1 MKKFTGR
8 YTTNTAK
15 ALKGSERILCQVS
28 EDGTIYIC
36 NGFLLCT
43 MNAPEYAA
51 TVQPLTCCEP
61 GAWTFDKDGKHED
74 EAHKL
79 DLVKLFADTVRDTAD
94 AAPLARAPFTVQ
106 AKKAPAACYYNA
118 DADFAAIYD
127 TKFIDALHP
136 AAQLRT
142 TSAISAALA
151 YINDEPFAVVMPI
164 RAEPNA
170 ARAIRAF
177 FTEAAEANTKTDEA
191 DKLRAELAQ
200 AQEEAAALRGD
211 LYRAANE
218 IDELKNKLAE
228 LHETKTEQPAEQKP
242 EPKTAAE
249 IIAARW
255 AEVDGL
261 TATIKGATTA
271 APVVWLAGDTK
282 PHEKEIEAAGA
293 SPAAPPPGRALMGNT
308 KTKTQEEHKMK
319 TAGYWP
325 CRNEIINAHLSTPHK
340 YEPFTELFDVD
351 QLDAIRDKYGV
362 DLYRECYADALHEVT
377 EAANI
382 TTHLR
387 ALGVECKP
395 IFTPDDCR
403 VNYIAVFSLGNA
415 TAQRINEIARKADL
429 CVLFQCPTH

>member
-94 AAPLARAPFTVQ
+94 A
-106 AKKAPAACYYNA
+106 
-118 DADFAAIYD
+118 
-127 TKFIDALHP
+127 
-136 AAQLRT
+136 
-142 TSAISAALA
+142 
-151 YINDEPFAVVMPI
+151 
-164 RAEPNA
+164 
-170 ARAIRAF
+170 
-177 FTEAAEANTKTDEA
+177 
-191 DKLRAELAQ
+191 
-200 AQEEAAALRGD
+200 
-211 LYRAANE
+211 
-218 IDELKNKLAE
+218 
-228 LHETKTEQPAEQKP
+228 
-242 EPKTAAE
+242 
-249 IIAARW
+249 
-255 AEVDGL
+255 
-261 TATIKGATTA
+261 
-271 APVVWLAGDTK
+271 
-282 PHEKEIEAAGA
+282 
-293 SPAAPPPGRALMGNT
+293 
-308 KTKTQEEHKMK
+308 
-319 TAGYWP
+319 
-325 CRNEIINAHLSTPHK
+325 
-340 YEPFTELFDVD
+340 
-351 QLDAIRDKYGV
+351 
-362 DLYRECYADALHEVT
+362 LHEVT
-377 EAANI
+377 EAANV

-395 IFTPDDCR
+395 IFTPDDCH
-403 VNYIAVFSLGNA
+403 VNFIAVFSLGNT